1 MLDDGEGQLLVEVR
15 VTHNVDEVKEER
27 VRELG
32 LRMVE
37 VDLSGAAGVETA
49 DLAYWV
55 LHQAPRH
62 WVWHPAAVTRWQASL
77 DRVNAIIAARV
88 PVYGPGGENVLVR
101 LQGRAAAKLRHTA
114 SLPGRSGDPG
124 LDVLLGAWV
133 WLEGEGEAE
142 LFELVD
148 GKLCIF
154 CARLATGEERV
165 VRLGAGPGSDAIGL
179 ALTELPHG
187 HIHTR
192 R

>member
-1 MLDDGEGQLLVEVR
+1 VVLDDGEGQVLVEVR
-15 VTHNVDEVKEER
+15 VTHKVDEVKEER
-27 VRELG
+27 VRGLG

-49 DLAYWV
+49 DLADWV

-77 DRVNAIIAARV
+77 DRVNAIIAGRV
-88 PVYGPGGENVLVR
+88 PVYGSGGEKMLVR
-101 LQGRAAAKLRHTA
+101 LHGRAAARLRHRA
-114 SLPGRSGDPG
+114 SLPRRSGDPG

-148 GKLCIF
+148 GELCIF
-154 CARLATGEERV
+154 RARLASGEERI
-165 VRLGAGPGSDAIGL
+165 VRLDAGSGATFGAKRIADDQTGP
-179 ALTELPHG
+179 
-187 HIHTR
+187 TR
-192 R
+192 G